1 MPRHPEPTALI
12 VAKGKTHISPKEAE
26 ERQSRELKVPFTDVQ
41 APEYLSAKQKAK
53 FDDIAEK
60 LLALEIMTELDVD
73 CLARYVLARYVL
85 AHDVYL
91 AYTSQVTKYIKA
103 GDIKA
108 IKEMQNLQDKAFR
121 QAQSAARDLGL
132 TITSRCRIVVPHPAE
147 EDDEL

>member
-12 VAKGKTHISPKEAE
+12 VAKGKTHISPREAE
-26 ERQSRELKVPFTDVQ
+26 ERQSRELKVPFTDVN

-53 FDDIAEK
+53 FDDIADK

-73 CLARYVLARYVL
+73 CLARYVL

>member
-12 VAKGKTHISPKEAE
+12 VAKGRTHISPKEAE

-60 LLALEIMTELDVD
+60 LLALDIMTELDVD
-73 CLARYVLARYVL
+73 CLARYVL

-147 EDDEL
+147 EDEEL

>member
-12 VAKGKTHISPKEAE
+12 VAKGKTHMGAREAE
-26 ERQSRELKVPFTDVQ
+26 ERQERELKVPFTDVQ
-41 APEYLSAKQKAK
+41 APEYLSVKQKAK

-60 LLALEIMTELDVD
+60 LLALEIMTELDID
-73 CLARYVLARYVL
+73 CLARYVL

-91 AYTSQVTKYIKA
+91 AYTSQVTKQIKA

-108 IKEMQNLQDKAFR
+108 LKEMQNLQDKAFR

-132 TITSRCRIVVPHPAE
+132 TITSRCRIVVPQAP
-147 EDDEL
+147 EDDDDL